1 MSEASPQSEQQNSRV
16 LVLSTVA
23 FTLMFAVWLMLGVLA
38 VPIRKELGL
47 TTIQFTWLT
56 AIAVLSGS
64 MLRLP
69 FGILTDRFGGR
80 MVMGWLLL
88 ATAVPCFLVSRADSY
103 VELML
108 CAFFF
113 GFAGNSFS
121 AGIAWNAAWFS
132 KNRQGFALGTFGAGN
147 VGASLTKLVGPALIA
162 ALPGSALL
170 GGALPGG
177 WRLIPVLY
185 SVLLVAMALW
195 IFYSAP
201 QPDLRPGAGRS
212 LGSMLVPLREA
223 RVWRFGLYYVVVF
236 GAYVA
241 FSLWLP
247 SYYQR
252 VYGLSLGSASLL
264 TALFIFPASLL
275 RPLGGWLSDRYGARA
290 VTYGVFI
297 GMLIACLP
305 LCLVNLR
312 SGPPIGLLPFFAC
325 VEVLGIGM
333 GIGKASVY
341 KYIPEYFPADV
352 GSVGGLVG
360 TLGALGGFFLP
371 LAFGYLEVASG
382 RPESCFWVML
392 VLVAWS
398 FLWLHGV
405 VTRLRRERALPPS
418 VVDAP
423 VPGLSKPSLS

>member
-1 MSEASPQSEQQNSRV
+1 MNEASHASAQPSSRV

-47 TTIQFTWLT
+47 TTLQFTWLT

-69 FGILTDRFGGR
+69 FGIVTDRFGGR
-80 MVMGWLLL
+80 KVMSLLLL
-88 ATAVPCFLVSRADSY
+88 ASAVPCFLVSRADTY
-103 VELML
+103 VELLL

-121 AGIAWNAAWFS
+121 VGIAWNAAWFS
-132 KNRQGFALGTFGAGN
+132 QKRQGFALGTFGAGN
-147 VGASLTKLVGPALIA
+147 VGASITKLIGPALIA
-162 ALPGSALL
+162 ALPGSAVL
-170 GGALPGG
+170 GGAMPGG
-177 WRLIPVLY
+177 WRLIPVIY
-185 SVLLVAMALW
+185 SALLVLMALA
-195 IFYSAP
+195 ILYFSP
-201 QPDLRPGAGRS
+201 VPDRRPGEGRA
-212 LGSMLVPLREA
+212 LGSMLRPLREA

-252 VYGLSLGSASLL
+252 VYGLSLASASFL

-290 VTYGVFI
+290 VTYGVFVT
-297 GMLIACLP
+297 MLLGCLP
-305 LCLVNLR
+305 LCLVNLK
-312 SGPPIGLLPFFAC
+312 SGPPIALGPFFAC
-325 VEVLGIGM
+325 VEVLGICM

-341 KYIPEYFPADV
+341 KYIPEYFPDDV

-360 TLGALGGFFLP
+360 TLGALGGFVLP

-392 VLVAWS
+392 LLVAWS

-405 VTRLRRERALPPS
+405 VTRLRRERAVLRG
-418 VVDAP
+418 VVDP
-423 VPGLSKPSLS
+423 VAG